1 MIKDSLTLEEVELS
15 EDEKH
20 WLITLGFQ
28 EYRGLT
34 PFDQASQ
41 KYKLFTVD
49 ATTGQVRA
57 MKMRLVE

>member
-20 WLITLGFQ
+20 WLITLGFR
-28 EYRGLT
+28 ESRGLT
-34 PFDQASQ
+34 PFDQGSQ

-49 ATTGQVRA
+49 AITGQVRA